1 MKTRMT
7 TNAPCGW
14 ENGLRAGPDDDQ
26 YPSEDE
32 WMILELDTLRSSPS
46 RVSSRGDGPAA
57 PPAVSAEKVCQR
69 PPVRAFSRCIA
80 PVSVHASTT
89 LSEMHRLVQGTKR
102 KFMNGF
108 MCTEAEG
115 EPVRSEE
122 NSGFQSVPSK
132 SALRLSP
139 HSKAVTPAK
148 DSNPDALRVV
158 FRGEYVPF
166 LHDSIVKTS
175 TGDKM
180 LFGSELRD
188 RRVGPAFFKWH
199 LSNLL
204 PEELIKTIKQKAPLD
219 YTKLTGALV
228 RGIRPRVDAKENPK
242 EGEPTEHVLVLHDIV
257 HVNEPGK
264 RKDNVQRDVCT
275 KYDKGKYA
283 DYKSTCLCDVENE
296 HSGQVSLYQYLY
308 FESQYKN

>member
-32 WMILELDTLRSSPS
+32 WMMILGLDTLRSSPS

-89 LSEMHRLVQGTKR
+89 LSEMHRLAQGTKR
-102 KFMNGF
+102 KFMNSF

-115 EPVRSEE
+115 EPVPAE
-122 NSGFQSVPSK
+122 NEPISKELPSVPSK

-139 HSKAVTPAK
+139 HSTAVTPAK

-188 RRVGPAFFKWH
+188 RRIGPAFFKWH

-204 PEELIKTIKQKAPLD
+204 PEEMIKTIKQKAPLD
-219 YTKLTGALV
+219 YTKLKGALV

-257 HVNEPGK
+257 HANEPGK
-264 RKDNVQRDVCT
+264 QKINVQNSVRQ
-275 KYDKGKYA
+275 KYDKGKLV
-283 DYKSTCLCDVENE
+283 DYKSACLCDIE
-296 HSGQVSLYQYLY
+296 HEVNGSVSLYHICTI
-308 FESQYKN
+308 SK

>member
-1 MKTRMT
+1 MG
-7 TNAPCGW
+7 A
-14 ENGLRAGPDDDQ
+14 LRP
-26 YPSEDE
+26 
-32 WMILELDTLRSSPS
+32 RSAARP
-46 RVSSRGDGPAA
+46 RPGRTPRFQRAA
-57 PPAVSAEKVCQR
+57 PPEPGFTHGHRRAELNR
-69 PPVRAFSRCIA
+69 
-80 PVSVHASTT
+80 T
-89 LSEMHRLVQGTKR
+89 
-102 KFMNGF
+102 
-108 MCTEAEG
+108 
-115 EPVRSEE
+115 
-122 NSGFQSVPSK
+122 
-132 SALRLSP
+132 
-139 HSKAVTPAK
+139 AVTPAK

-204 PEELIKTIKQKAPLD
+204 PEEMIKTIKQKAPLD

-257 HVNEPGK
+257 HANEPGK
-264 RKDNVQRDVCT
+264 RKDNLQRDVRT

-283 DYKSTCLCDVENE
+283 NYKSACLCDVENE
-296 HSGQVSLYQYLY
+296 HSGQVS
-308 FESQYKN
+308 